1 MEKEGDLM
9 RLVFGWIVSAGA
21 AVLLAGCGSDQDKME
36 RGVATGPEVAVPV
49 SEKEMKMTEA
59 ERRAAEDE
67 EEDQRAAE
75 LLEESQP

>member
-1 MEKEGDLM
+1 
-9 RLVFGWIVSAGA
+9 
-21 AVLLAGCGSDQDKME
+21 ME